1 MGQPRYVVG
10 IDIAA
15 ETFTATVLSP
25 PDQIVL
31 VSELVPN
38 GPEGYQQFLSELKQ
52 HHVGRKS
59 SVVVME
65 ATGVYGEQLC
75 YYLYAKGYQVAVE
88 PPNAVK
94 KAFRFKQKNDT
105 VDSRQ
110 IAEYGCRFFD
120 TLRFWKPKREI
131 LEQIQTLLTTREQ
144 LTKQRTASQNALQML
159 RRKVVQTPLAI
170 KAIKTYEENI
180 QHLGEHIK
188 RIDQAIKELID
199 QDPTL
204 RHKGN
209 LADKVP
215 GVGLLLTANLMVITG
230 GFCHHVNPKSLAAYL
245 GICPY
250 EHTSGTSVRRK
261 DRSDRRGTGRVRK
274 LLYLASLSVKE
285 HNRPFKAYFY
295 RKVAEGKSQ
304 RLVLNNIANRLL
316 KIVCA
321 TVKSEIPYHEN
332 YRSVHPALVK

>member
-1 MGQPRYVVG
+1 MGTPRYVVG

-31 VSELVPN
+31 ISEQVPHD
-38 GPEGYQQFLSELKQ
+38 PQGYQRFTAELKQ
-52 HHVGRKS
+52 HHIGRKN

-75 YYLYAKGYQVAVE
+75 YFLHTQGYQVAVE

-110 IAEYGCRFFD
+110 IAEYGYRFFD
-120 TLRFWKPKREI
+120 TLRYWKPKTEI

-144 LTKQRTASQNALQML
+144 LVKQRTASQNALQML
-159 RRKVVQTPLAI
+159 QRKVIQTPLAV
-170 KAIKTYEENI
+170 ATYEENVER
-180 QHLGEHIK
+180 LGEQIK
-188 RIDQAIKELID
+188 CMDQAIKDLID

-215 GVGLLLTANLMVITG
+215 GVGLLLVANLMVITG

-250 EHTSGTSVRRK
+250 EHTSGTSVRKK
-261 DRSDRRGTGRVRK
+261 DRSDRRGTGRIRK

-285 HNRPFKAYFY
+285 HNRPFKNYFY

-316 KIVCA
+316 KIICA
-321 TVKSEIPYHEN
+321 TVKSEIPYHKN
-332 YRSVHPALVK
+332 YRSVHPALIK

>member
-1 MGQPRYVVG
+1 MGHPRYVVG
-10 IDIAA
+10 LDIAA
-15 ETFTATVLSP
+15 ETFTATILSP

-31 VSELVPN
+31 VSEQIPN
-38 GPEGYQQFLSELKQ
+38 GPEGYQRFLLELKQ

-59 SVVVME
+59 GVVVME

-75 YYLYAKGYQVAVE
+75 YVLYANGYQVAVE

-110 IAEYGCRFFD
+110 IAEYGYRFFD
-120 TLRFWKPKREI
+120 TLRYWKPRTEI

-144 LTKQRTASQNALQML
+144 LVKQRTASQNALQML
-159 RRKVVQTPLAI
+159 RRKVIQTPLAMT
-170 KAIKTYEENI
+170 TYEENV
-180 QHLGEHIK
+180 QRLGEQIK

-204 RHKGN
+204 RQKGN
-209 LADKVP
+209 LADRVP
-215 GVGLLLTANLMVITG
+215 GVGLLLTANLMVITD

-261 DRSDRRGTGRVRK
+261 DRSDRRGTGRIRK

-295 RKVAEGKSQ
+295 RKVAEGKSH

-316 KIVCA
+316 KIICA

-332 YRSVHPALVK
+332 YRSIHPALVK

>member
-1 MGQPRYVVG
+1 MGHPRYVVG

-25 PDQIVL
+25 PDQIIL
-31 VSELVPN
+31 VSELVSN
-38 GPEGYQQFLSELKQ
+38 GPEGYQRFLSELKQ

-59 SVVVME
+59 SVIVME

-75 YYLYAKGYQVAVE
+75 YFLHAKGYQMAVE

-110 IAEYGCRFFD
+110 IAEYGYRFFD
-120 TLRFWKPKREI
+120 TLRYWKPRTEI

-144 LTKQRTASQNALQML
+144 LVKQRTASQNALQML
-159 RRKVVQTPLAI
+159 RRKVVQTPLAMT
-170 KAIKTYEENI
+170 TYEENV
-180 QHLGEHIK
+180 QRLGEQIK

-204 RHKGN
+204 RQKGN

-215 GVGLLLTANLMVITG
+215 GVGLLLVANLMVITD
-230 GFCHHVNPKSLAAYL
+230 GFCHHVDPKSLAAYL

-261 DRSDRRGTGRVRK
+261 DRSDRRGTGRIRK

-316 KIVCA
+316 KVICA

-332 YRSVHPALVK
+332 YRSIHPALVK

>member
-1 MGQPRYVVG
+1 MRHPRYVVG

-15 ETFTATVLSP
+15 ETFTVTVLSP

-38 GPEGYQQFLSELKQ
+38 NPQGYQQFIAELKE

-59 SVVVME
+59 STVVME

-75 YYLYAKGYQVAVE
+75 YFLHAQGYQVAVE

-110 IAEYGCRFFD
+110 IAEYGYRFSD
-120 TLRFWKPKREI
+120 ILRFWEPKTEI

-144 LTKQRTASQNALQML
+144 LTKQRTASQNALKML
-159 RRKVVQTPLAI
+159 RRKVVQTPLAM
-170 KAIKTYEENI
+170 KMYEENI
-180 QHLGEHIK
+180 QRLGEQIK

-199 QDPTL
+199 QDFTL

-215 GVGLLLTANLMVITG
+215 GVGLLLVANLMVITG

-261 DRSDRRGTGRVRK
+261 DRSDRRGTGRIRK

-285 HNRPFKAYFY
+285 HNRPFKTYFY
-295 RKVAEGKSQ
+295 RKVAEGKSP

-316 KIVCA
+316 KIICA

>member
-10 IDIAA
+10 IDVAA

-25 PDQIVL
+25 PDQIVS
-31 VSELVPN
+31 VSEQIPN

-65 ATGVYGEQLC
+65 ATGVCGEQPC
-75 YYLYAKGYQVAVE
+75 YYLYANGYQVAVE

-94 KAFRFKQKNDT
+94 KTFRFKQKNDT

-110 IAEYGCRFFD
+110 IAEYGYRFFD
-120 TLRFWKPKREI
+120 TLRFWKPKTEI

-144 LTKQRTASQNALQML
+144 LVKQRTASQNALQIL
-159 RRKVVQTPLAI
+159 RRKVVQTPLALT
-170 KAIKTYEENI
+170 TYEENI
-180 QHLGEHIK
+180 QRLGEQIK

-204 RHKGN
+204 RQKGN

-215 GVGLLLTANLMVITG
+215 GVGLLLTANLMVITD

-261 DRSDRRGTGRVRK
+261 DRSDRRGTGRIRK

-285 HNRPFKAYFY
+285 HNRPFRAYFY

-316 KIVCA
+316 KVICA

-332 YRSVHPALVK
+332 YRSVHPALIK

>member
-1 MGQPRYVVG
+1 MGHPRYVVG

-15 ETFTATVLSP
+15 ESFTATVLSS
-25 PDQIVL
+25 PDQMVL
-31 VSELVPN
+31 ISELVPN
-38 GPEGYQQFLSELKQ
+38 GPDGYQQFLSEFKE

-75 YYLYAKGYQVAVE
+75 YFLHSQGYQVAVE

-110 IAEYGCRFFD
+110 IAEYGYRFFD
-120 TLRFWKPKREI
+120 TLRYWEPKTEL

-159 RRKVVQTPLAI
+159 RRKVIQTPLAI
-170 KAIKTYEENI
+170 TTYEENI
-180 QHLGEHIK
+180 GRLGEQIK

-204 RHKGN
+204 RQKGN

-215 GVGLLLTANLMVITG
+215 GVGLLLTANLMVITD

-261 DRSDRRGTGRVRK
+261 DRSDRRGTGRIRK

-285 HNRPFKAYFY
+285 HNRPFKTYFY

-316 KIVCA
+316 KIICA

>member
-1 MGQPRYVVG
+1 MGKLRHVVG

-31 VSELVPN
+31 VSERVLH
-38 GPEGYQQFLSELKQ
+38 GPEDYQQFLAELKQ
-52 HHVGRKS
+52 HRVWRKS

-75 YYLYAKGYQVAVE
+75 YFLHTQGYQVAVE

-110 IAEYGCRFFD
+110 IAEYGYRFFD
-120 TLRFWKPKREI
+120 TLRYWKPKTEI

-159 RRKVVQTPLAI
+159 HRKVVQTPLAM
-170 KAIKTYEENI
+170 TMYEENI
-180 QHLGEHIK
+180 QHLGEQIK
-188 RIDQAIKELID
+188 RIDQAMKELID
-199 QDPTL
+199 QDPML

-209 LADKVP
+209 LAHKVP
-215 GVGLLLTANLMVITG
+215 GVGWLLTANLMIITG
-230 GFCHHVNPKSLAAYL
+230 GFCHHVNPKSLAAYV

-261 DRSDRRGTGRVRK
+261 DRSDRRGTGRIRK

-285 HNRPFKAYFY
+285 HNRPFRAYYY

-316 KIVCA
+316 KIICA

>member
-1 MGQPRYVVG
+1 MGHPRYVVG
-10 IDIAA
+10 IDVAA
-15 ETFTATVLSP
+15 ETFTTTVLSP

-31 VSELVPN
+31 VSEQVAN
-38 GPEGYQQFLSELKQ
+38 GPEGYQRFLSELKQ
-52 HHVGRKS
+52 HHIGRKS

-75 YYLYAKGYQVAVE
+75 YFLHAKGYQVAVE

-110 IAEYGCRFFD
+110 IAEYGYRFFD
-120 TLRFWKPKREI
+120 TLRHWKPKTEI

-144 LTKQRTASQNALQML
+144 LVKQRTASQNALQML
-159 RRKVVQTPLAI
+159 RRKVVQTPLAMT
-170 KAIKTYEENI
+170 TYEENI
-180 QHLGEHIK
+180 GRLGEQIK

-199 QDPTL
+199 KDPTL
-204 RHKGN
+204 RQNGN
-209 LADKVP
+209 LANKVP
-215 GVGLLLTANLMVITG
+215 GVGLLLVANLMVITD

-261 DRSDRRGTGRVRK
+261 DRSDRRGTGRIRK

-285 HNRPFKAYFY
+285 HNRPFRAYFY

-316 KIVCA
+316 KIICA
-321 TVKSEIPYHEN
+321 TVKSGIPYHQN